1 MFITLLQM
9 KVKLFAVFLFLG
21 ATISDCWPDFYF
33 YPKSGEDA
41 VKFETDDLINEY
53 ELTTS

>member
-1 MFITLLQM
+1 MFITLQM
-9 KVKLFAVFLFLG
+9 KVKLFAVFLFLA
-21 ATISDCWPDFYF
+21 ATVSDCWPDFYF